1 MLPKYDTL
9 VEKIKEKRR
18 ELGWSQKTLAE
29 RAGVSKSLVGKL
41 ERGDNIPNYENV
53 CKIYNAFEEKKNSR
67 AEDYMNED
75 IVSVE
80 VEDKIKKAAE
90 IMNDND
96 FSQLPVKRNNNY
108 IGLITSTDIASKE
121 DREKP
126 IQSMKLHSLPVIPY
140 DTPKEDFTDMFNTH
154 QAVLIKSNRKT
165 LGMITP
171 ADLL

>member
-1 MLPKYDTL
+1 MLPEYDTL

-18 ELGWSQKTLAE
+18 ELGWSQKTLAK

-41 ERGDNIPNYENV
+41 ERGDNIPNYKNV
-53 CKIYNAFEEKKNSR
+53 CKIYNAFEEKGNTK

-75 IVSVE
+75 IVSVN
-80 VEDKIKKAAE
+80 VEDRIKKAAK
-90 IMNDND
+90 MMKDND

-108 IGLITSTDIASKE
+108 VGLITSTDIASEE
-121 DREKP
+121 DRDKP
-126 IQSMKLHSLPVIPY
+126 IETMKLHSLPVIPY

-154 QAVLIKSNRKT
+154 RAVLIEKNGKK
-165 LGMITP
+165 LGLITP